1 MVLTHSCGT
10 GFQCANDQGKFWNFY
25 ETLYNNQGEE
35 NSGWA
40 SWNNMKKFAAGIPG
54 MNTQQFNSCLDS
66 QKYKSLV
73 ENDTNFAFASGFKAL
88 RLS

>member
-1 MVLTHSCGT
+1 MVLTRLALTAS
-10 GFQCANDQGKFWNFY
+10 QCANDQGKFWTFY

-40 SWNNMKKFAAGIPG
+40 SSDNLKKFAAGMPG
-54 MNTQQFNSCLDS
+54 INTQQFNSCLDS

-73 ENDTNFAFASGFKAL
+73 ENDTNFAFVSGFQGI
-88 RLS
+88 